1 MFKFFFI
8 KIKIQIHLLE
18 ISYFI
23 LILQVK
29 LALSEVQ
36 FIDRLILFSY
46 SSSSLLSKSH
56 YYWVLY
62 YF

>member
-56 YYWVLY
+56 YY
-62 YF
+62 